1 MKIKS
6 FLIMVLSLISLTVAA
21 QNGGIKGKVVSR
33 ATRTAIDGVK
43 VTLTPG
49 NVTTTTDEK
58 GYFIFENLNKG
69 EYSLAFEAAE
79 YEPLSIAV
87 RVDKLIRD
95 INNVV
100 LVPDNQSPT
109 VDDAIFAEFDTETLD
124 DAQSLPSLDR
134 SSAASDVYKRQPKMY
149 STTSLPTN
157 SARCVSTFADTTHA
171 ILMYT

>member
-58 GYFIFENLNKG
+58 GNFIFESLNKG

-87 RVDKLIRD
+87 
-95 INNVV
+95 
-100 LVPDNQSPT
+100 
-109 VDDAIFAEFDTETLD
+109 
-124 DAQSLPSLDR
+124 DR
-134 SSAASDVYKRQPKMY
+134 KSTRLNSS
-149 STTSLPTN
+149 
-157 SARCVSTFADTTHA
+157 H
-171 ILMYT
+171 

>member
-58 GYFIFENLNKG
+58 GNFIFESLNKG

-124 DAQSLPSLDR
+124 DARSFITVGIQRCIQQHRFLQIQRDAFQPSRIRLTL
-134 SSAASDVYKRQPKMY
+134 Y
-149 STTSLPTN
+149 
-157 SARCVSTFADTTHA
+157 
-171 ILMYT
+171 

>member
-58 GYFIFENLNKG
+58 GNFIFENLNKG

-109 VDDAIFAEFDTETLD
+109 VDDALFAEFDTETLD
-124 DAQSLPSLDR
+124 DAQSFGIQRCIQQHRFLQIQRDAFQPSRIRLTL
-134 SSAASDVYKRQPKMY
+134 Y
-149 STTSLPTN
+149 
-157 SARCVSTFADTTHA
+157 
-171 ILMYT
+171 

>member
-58 GYFIFENLNKG
+58 GNFIFENLNKG

-87 RVDKLIRD
+87 RVDNLLLWTMLFLQNLIRRLWTMP
-95 INNVV
+95 NHC
-100 LVPDNQSPT
+100 LHHC
-109 VDDAIFAEFDTETLD
+109 
-124 DAQSLPSLDR
+124 R
-134 SSAASDVYKRQPKMY
+134 HPKMY

>member
-109 VDDAIFAEFDTETLD
+109 VDDAIFA
-124 DAQSLPSLDR
+124 
-134 SSAASDVYKRQPKMY
+134 
-149 STTSLPTN
+149 
-157 SARCVSTFADTTHA
+157 
-171 ILMYT
+171 

>member
-58 GYFIFENLNKG
+58 GNFIFENLNKVNIHW
-69 EYSLAFEAAE
+69 L
-79 YEPLSIAV
+79 L
-87 RVDKLIRD
+87 
-95 INNVV
+95 
-100 LVPDNQSPT
+100 
-109 VDDAIFAEFDTETLD
+109 
-124 DAQSLPSLDR
+124 
-134 SSAASDVYKRQPKMY
+134 KRQNMSHCPLR
-149 STTSLPTN
+149 SE
-157 SARCVSTFADTTHA
+157 
-171 ILMYT
+171 

>member
-58 GYFIFENLNKG
+58 GNFIFENLNKG

-109 VDDAIFAEFDTETLD
+109 VDDAILAEFEYGDFGRCPIIAFITVGIQRCIQQHRFLQIQRDAFQPSRIRLTL
-124 DAQSLPSLDR
+124 
-134 SSAASDVYKRQPKMY
+134 Y
-149 STTSLPTN
+149 
-157 SARCVSTFADTTHA
+157 
-171 ILMYT
+171 

>member
-58 GYFIFENLNKG
+58 GNFIFENLYVIIGNKKK
-69 EYSLAFEAAE
+69 L
-79 YEPLSIAV
+79 LRDNWRILV
-87 RVDKLIRD
+87 RNLQQTFQ
-95 INNVV
+95 NN
-100 LVPDNQSPT
+100 NKS
-109 VDDAIFAEFDTETLD
+109 E
-124 DAQSLPSLDR
+124 R
-134 SSAASDVYKRQPKMY
+134 
-149 STTSLPTN
+149 
-157 SARCVSTFADTTHA
+157 
-171 ILMYT
+171 

>member
-109 VDDAIFAEFDTETLD
+109 VDDAILQNLIRRLWTMPNHCLHHC
-124 DAQSLPSLDR
+124 R
-134 SSAASDVYKRQPKMY
+134 HPKMY